1 MEPVKSLVVPLGWS
15 CELDEPNFNSTA
27 RSIFYYPNGAPD
39 TVLMFF
45 NRGFPVGGEEVDRFK
60 ELLARDQNNV
70 EANSGADLRKAD
82 AVRSNAKTVHLNV
95 ESLKK
100 SIPQV
105 LGNLVDENAFEMSNA
120 GVVEINGKKT
130 LMVEGTWLASAK
142 KFHGYLLPSDTAS
155 GAIQEIFFESV
166 EPNFSKFL
174 PIAQRAINSVK
185 WSS

>member
-15 CELDEPNFNSTA
+15 CELDEPNFNSPA
-27 RSIFYYPNGAPD
+27 RSIFYFPNGAPD
-39 TVLMFF
+39 AVLMFF
-45 NRGFPVGGEEVDRFK
+45 NRGYPVAGEEVDAFK
-60 ELLARDQNNV
+60 ELLARGQNNG
-70 EANSGADLRKAD
+70 EPMKLDGRPI
-82 AVRSNAKTVHLNV
+82 HLNV
-95 ESLKK
+95 ESVKK

-105 LGNLVDENAFEMSNA
+105 LGNLVDVEAFEMSNA
-120 GVVEINGKKT
+120 GVVEINGRKT

-166 EPNFSKFL
+166 EPNFSKYL

-185 WSS
+185 WSA